1 MTSWVVLGVAAQVL
15 ATGAVFI
22 DKGVISRHQPHPL
35 TLLSMVS
42 MSNLVLALVLVF
54 ADGWPRLEIGVAL
67 AALGSGVLLA
77 CYLIPYFVAL
87 QQSDASSVGTLFQ
100 LTPLWTLLLAA
111 TFLAERPNTLQYVG
125 FAVVL
130 VGALSIELVSG
141 AQRPH
146 GKTIALM
153 AGASLLAALGAVLA
167 KHAYNGASFWNVTLL
182 VSIGALAGS
191 SVAVLAS
198 PKRAEVVRQLRS
210 LPTGVFGAMA
220 IAEALNLGFEV
231 LYLTAISRGPV
242 GLVVVTEGAQPALLV
257 IGGAVLSVGLPKLFS
272 ERTDGR
278 TLSKRMAGALV
289 VVAGLGML
297 R

>member
-1 MTSWVVLGVAAQVL
+1 MSWIVLGVAAQVL

-35 TLLSMVS
+35 TLLSMVGL
-42 MSNLVLALVLVF
+42 SNLALALILVVL
-54 ADGWPRLEIGVAL
+54 DGWPRLQIGVTL
-67 AALGSGVLLA
+67 AALGSGVLLV

-87 QQSDASSVGTLFQ
+87 QQSDASAVGTLFQ
-100 LTPLWTLLLAA
+100 LSPLWTLLLAA
-111 TFLAERPNTLQYVG
+111 LLLAEHPSALQYVG

-130 VGALSIELVSG
+130 VGALSIELASG

-146 GKTIALM
+146 GRTIALM

-167 KHAYNGASFWNVTLL
+167 KHAYNGAGFWDVTLL
-182 VSIGALAGS
+182 VSVGAVAGS
-191 SVAVLAS
+191 SVAVLVS
-198 PKRAEVVRQLRS
+198 PRRSEVVRQLRS
-210 LPTGVFGAMA
+210 LPAGVFAAMA
-220 IAEALNLGFEV
+220 LAETLNLGFEV

-242 GLVVVTEGAQPALLV
+242 GLVSVTEGAQPAILV
-257 IGGAVLSVGLPKLFS
+257 IGGALLSVALPKLFS
-272 ERTDGR
+272 ERTDR
-278 TLSKRMAGALV
+278 RALSKRMVGAVV